1 MKRFA
6 FMMHALD
13 TGDIARK
20 YKIARYLPDRLI
32 EALLLRMSPRH
43 ISDITGV
50 RSITGAETEG
60 WFVGCMLTSRQ
71 FIELDER
78 VTVRKIVESAQL
90 AQEMGADIIG
100 LGAFTAVVGNG
111 GVDLAREVDIA
122 VTTGNSYTVATAVE
136 GSLKAAA
143 MMDVDLADAT
153 ATILGASGSI
163 GRVCAHLLREHV
175 GRLVL
180 AARTRETLEQV
191 AAELGE
197 GATESGEGG
206 GDVEISTDIESAVRQ
221 ADLIVAVTSSVDV
234 IIEPEMLK
242 PGAIVCDVSRPR
254 DVSVRVAEERDDVLV
269 IEGGAVAPPGDV
281 NFNFNFG
288 FPPGLAYACM
298 AETMI
303 LALEERIENYSLG
316 KELELAKVREISE
329 LAIKHGFKLAGFRSF
344 ERAVDEEMV
353 EQIKMRVSDGRAVN
367 RPARSRAAVGHS
379 SPTNEGR

>member
-1 MKRFA
+1 
-6 FMMHALD
+6 
-13 TGDIARK
+13 
-20 YKIARYLPDRLI
+20 
-32 EALLLRMSPRH
+32 
-43 ISDITGV
+43 
-50 RSITGAETEG
+50 
-60 WFVGCMLTSRQ
+60 
-71 FIELDER
+71 
-78 VTVRKIVESAQL
+78 
-90 AQEMGADIIG
+90 
-100 LGAFTAVVGNG
+100 
-111 GVDLAREVDIA
+111 VDLA
-122 VTTGNSYTVATAVE
+122 G
-136 GSLKAAA
+136 
-143 MMDVDLADAT
+143 AT

-197 GATESGEGG
+197 GSA
-206 GDVEISTDIESAVRQ
+206 DVEISTDIESAVRQ

>member
-20 YKIARYLPDRLI
+20 YKFARYLPDRLLESI
-32 EALLLRMSPRH
+32 LLRMGPRH
-43 ISDITGV
+43 VSDITGV
-50 RSITGAETEG
+50 RSITGAQTKG
-60 WFVGCMLTSRQ
+60 FFVACMLTSRQ
-71 FIELDER
+71 FMELDER
-78 VTVRKIVESAQL
+78 ISVRKIVETAQL

-143 MMDVDLADAT
+143 MMDVDLPEAT

-163 GRVCAHLLREHV
+163 GRVCAHLLRGHV
-175 GRLVL
+175 GKLVL
-180 AARTRETLEQV
+180 AARTRESLEQV

-197 GATESGEGG
+197 GSA
-206 GDVEISTDIESAVRQ
+206 DVEISTDIESAVRQ

-254 DVSVRVAEERDDVLV
+254 DVSVRVAKERDDVLV
-269 IEGGAVAPPGDV
+269 IEGGAVASPGNV

-316 KELELAKVREISE
+316 KELELAKVREINE

-344 ERAVDEEMV
+344 ERAVDEEMI
-353 EQIKMRVSDGRAVN
+353 EQIKAKARDGER
-367 RPARSRAAVGHS
+367 
-379 SPTNEGR
+379 

>member
-71 FIELDER
+71 FMELDER
-78 VTVRKIVESAQL
+78 VIVRKIVETAQF

-111 GVDLAREVDIA
+111 GVDLAHEVDIA

-143 MMDVDLADAT
+143 MMDVDLAEAT

-197 GATESGEGG
+197 GSA
-206 GDVEISTDIESAVRQ
+206 DVEISTDIESAVRQ

-353 EQIKMRVSDGRAVN
+353 EQIKMRVADGRAVN